1 MFSYVDDMNIYIL
14 YKNINMYIK
23 YIKQNNFDVHLK

>member
-23 YIKQNNFDVHLK
+23 YIKWNNFAVHLK